1 MTFVPRSLQA
11 AVALLSTLLA
21 SPVLAVPAWSDAPYD
36 YVVLDQDIRAT
47 FTDFGR
53 NLGIAVSLSD
63 TVKGR
68 VRGRVDATTAGEF
81 LDRLSD
87 SNGLNWYFDG
97 AVLHVSAASEYATRT
112 VPIGGLRSEDVI
124 AGLDRLEIADDR
136 FDIRGGTGVVSVSGP
151 PAFVA
156 AVRDYV
162 QNMQPAP
169 AAPDQDHPNVRVFR
183 GRIGGETVATAIPN
197 P

>member
-1 MTFVPRSLQA
+1 MKA
-11 AVALLSTLLA
+11 ACAVLPLCAPGPALA
-21 SPVLAVPAWSDAPYD
+21 APVWSDTAYG

-63 TVKGR
+63 AVKGR
-68 VRGRVDATTAGEF
+68 VRGRVDAETAGAF
-81 LDRLSD
+81 LDRLTE

-112 VPIGGLRSEDVI
+112 VPAGGMRSEDVL
-124 AGLDRLEIADDR
+124 AEMQRLDSADDR
-136 FDIRGGTGVVSVSGP
+136 FAIRGGGDVISVSGP
-151 PAFVA
+151 PAYVA
-156 AVRDYV
+156 AVRDVV
-162 QNMQPAP
+162 QNMQPAV
-169 AAPDQDHPNVRVFR
+169 AAPDQDHPHVRVFR
-183 GRIGGETVATAIPN
+183 GRIGGESIATATPQ